1 MKIQAKNKKGGVANF
16 EITATKTTGNYFDL
30 IVKSND
36 IEIETIEDGHSKIVF
51 DGLKM
56 KEANGF
62 SFKGFNMPKYTH
74 SQLLI
79 NNINGKKND
88 RFTLNFSNSI
98 FNK

>member
-1 MKIQAKNKKGGVANF
+1 ML
-16 EITATKTTGNYFDL
+16 KTNELRIGNLVIYA
-30 IVKSND
+30 
-36 IEIETIEDGHSKIVF
+36 SKIVF